1 MSKIDLDP
9 ITSGYNLSKINA
21 NFQKVEDEL
30 NNKVLYRDSPAGEP
44 NSMSSNLDM
53 NSKSILNANKI
64 SSNIL
69 ELGGV
74 QVVPTNLAVDP
85 YNGTREALRRSYA
98 EAGYSLVDGSFEAGG
113 TVTTATDV
121 LLYEADGKAY
131 SYSGTLSHTVAAG
144 SNPSAEPGMWD
155 DKSTEALRL
164 QSQKEIGD
172 PRGWGGVGDGIA
184 DDTLAVS
191 SALQTGK
198 LSLGGKTWKITSQ
211 ITKTGKVTITGPGTI
226 ISPTI
231 AIKVTD
237 GSGSVVD
244 NVTFMPDKVPYTIRR
259 DHGTWAMVGTWEQR
273 YDGYIPTP
281 QDVDIWASVP
291 TTVRNYNTGIG
302 TGILFT
308 VSSAAGGSNVKV
320 SRISGSQVNIV
331 IEGYT
336 DSIVD
341 KCSCGVGQLTIGGIF
356 FHNGVV
362 RAYNQA
368 LLGFRLPRGT
378 GNKVTDCSVKYASL
392 CGIVFGGNDK
402 FVVSGNTSTD
412 HAESAYKTLQY
423 DNVEG
428 ISEDTAVMC
437 TTGNY
442 TGNFAGYCYYDGF
455 DLQSIYG
462 AGFTFVFGGHT
473 IHGNISERNR
483 LTGFHTNSAYNN
495 IANNIANV
503 CGDTGIN
510 VIGTGNTVHGNKIMD
525 CALAPSNPQ
534 AFQLAVQ
541 GDDCHSYGNSI
552 KKLTAYST
560 YDYIHTGL
568 LGAAPTPSHEGMD
581 FGNYCEEGPARIFL
595 SDTIKAQRNIFFADI
610 KTTKL
615 TASKPI
621 TVIGNYTVSDTDY
634 SLSFF
639 TSSGAVVTLPVAST
653 YPGRVLE
660 IRNTSAFGIL
670 SESNNVGQITGG
682 APTNAILPAVNG
694 AWCKM
699 QSNGSEWIIMARG
712 Q

>member
-1 MSKIDLDP
+1 MSDFLDLQGAKDLNTDA
-9 ITSGYNLSKINA
+9 IHISAVA
-21 NFQKVEDEL
+21 N
-30 NNKVLYRDSPAGEP
+30 S
-44 NSMSSNLDM
+44 
-53 NSKSILNANKI
+53 
-64 SSNIL
+64 
-69 ELGGV
+69 
-74 QVVPTNLAVDP
+74 VDP
-85 YNGTREALRRSYA
+85 VTGAAIDTHVNRVGGTDYTLQGFWNALGPVKMPWTSATGGTLTQPNQAFLHPANGNYYSWAGAFPHVVAPGTNPIAVAGYVPRTDVVFRAEITPSVTEALRRSYA
-98 EAGYSLVDGSFEAGG
+98 EAGCNLADGSFEAGG
-113 TVTTATDV
+113 TVTSATDV
-121 LLYEADGKAY
+121 LLYKSNGKAY
-131 SYSGTLSHTVAAG
+131 SYAGTLPHTVATG
-144 SNPSAEPGMWD
+144 SSPSTEPGMWD
-155 DKSTEALRL
+155 DKSTEVLRL
-164 QSQKEIGD
+164 QSQREMGD
-172 PRGWGGVGDGIA
+172 PRGWGGIGDGVA

-191 SALQTGK
+191 AALQTGK

-231 AIKVTD
+231 AIKVID

-291 TTVRNYNTGIG
+291 NTVRNYNTGIG

-341 KCSCGVGQLTIGGIF
+341 KCSCGVGQLTLGGIF

-378 GNKVTDCSVKYASL
+378 GNKVTYCSVKYASL

-462 AGFTFVFGGHT
+462 AGFIFVFGGHT
-473 IHGNISERNR
+473 INGNISEQNR
-483 LTGFHTNSAYNN
+483 LTGFNTNSAYNN
-495 IANNIANV
+495 ISNNIAKV

-541 GDDCHSYGNSI
+541 GDDCNSYGNSI
-552 KKLTAYST
+552 KKKTAYST

-568 LGAAPTPSHEGMD
+568 LGAAPTSSHEGID
-581 FGNYCEEGPARIFL
+581 FGNYCEEGSARISV
-595 SDTIKAQRNIFFADI
+595 SDAIKAWG
-610 KTTKL
+610 L
-615 TASKPI
+615 
-621 TVIGNYTVSDTDY
+621 V
-634 SLSFF
+634 
-639 TSSGAVVTLPVAST
+639 
-653 YPGRVLE
+653 
-660 IRNTSAFGIL
+660 
-670 SESNNVGQITGG
+670 
-682 APTNAILPAVNG
+682 
-694 AWCKM
+694 
-699 QSNGSEWIIMARG
+699 
-712 Q
+712 

>member
-1 MSKIDLDP
+1 MSSGCGDVLSLADLQTAKKHQLFEAEVITGKQGGVATGANIDYATNQVTGHTQKTLPAILRDVGFEPASFDFTTGGTLGANDRDKVVYDP
-9 ITSGYNLSKINA
+9 VSKA
-21 NFQKVEDEL
+21 WYSWAGTLPKVI
-30 NNKVLYRDSPAGEP
+30 PAGTHPATPAGWVPQTDP
-44 NSMSSNLDM
+44 NLRNDLSDPNGSTTHP
-53 NSKSILNANKI
+53 
-64 SSNIL
+64 
-69 ELGGV
+69 EF
-74 QVVPTNLAVDP
+74 QLA
-85 YNGTREALRRSYA
+85 RWR
-98 EAGYSLVDGSFEAGG
+98 
-113 TVTTATDV
+113 
-121 LLYEADGKAY
+121 
-131 SYSGTLSHTVAAG
+131 
-144 SNPSAEPGMWD
+144 
-155 DKSTEALRL
+155 
-164 QSQKEIGD
+164 EIGD
-172 PRGWGGVGDGIA
+172 PRGWGGIGDGVA
-184 DDTLAVS
+184 DDTTALS
-191 SALQTGK
+191 SALRTGK

-211 ITKTGKVTITGPGTI
+211 IAKTGKVNITGPGTI
-226 ISPTI
+226 VSPTI

-237 GSGSVVD
+237 GTGSVVD

-259 DHGTWAMVGTWEQR
+259 DPGTWAMIGTWGQR

-281 QDVDIWASVP
+281 QDLDIWSSVP
-291 TTVRNYNTGIG
+291 TAVRDYNTGIG

-331 IEGYT
+331 IEGYV
-336 DSIVD
+336 DSTVD
-341 KCSCGVGQLTIGGIF
+341 KCSCGVGQLTLGGIF

-378 GNKVTDCSVKYASL
+378 GNKVTNCSVKYASL
-392 CGIVFGGNDK
+392 CGVVFGGNDK
-402 FVVSGNTSTD
+402 FLVSGNTSTD

-423 DNVEG
+423 DNAAG
-428 ISEDTAVMC
+428 ITEDTAVMC
-437 TTGNY
+437 TSGNY

-503 CGDTGIN
+503 CGDTGMY
-510 VIGTGNTVHGNKIMD
+510 VVGTGNTVHGNKIMD

-534 AFQLAVQ
+534 AFQLAVH

-568 LGAAPTPSHEGMD
+568 LGASPTSSHEGID
-581 FGNYCEEGPARIFL
+581 FGNYCEEGSARIFL

-615 TASKPI
+615 IASKPI
-621 TVIGNYTVSDTDY
+621 SVTRNYTVTDTDY

-639 TSSGAVVTLPVAST
+639 TASGAVVTLPAASA

-660 IRNTSAFGIL
+660 MRNTSAYGIL
-670 SESNNVGQITGG
+670 SASNNVGQITGG
-682 APTNAILPAVNG
+682 APTNAILPATTG
-694 AWCKM
+694 SWCRM
-699 QSNGSEWIIMARG
+699 QSDGSVWIIMSKG
-712 Q
+712 

>member
-1 MSKIDLDP
+1 MSSGCGDVLSLADLQTAKKHQIFEAEVITGKSGGVATGADIDYATNQVTGQIQKTMPAILRDAGFSPVSWDFSTGGTLTTNGRDKVVYDP
-9 ITSGYNLSKINA
+9 VSKTWYSYA
-21 NFQKVEDEL
+21 GALPVTA
-30 NNKVLYRDSPAGEP
+30 PAGFNPVGSADWKPQTDPDLRDDLSDP
-44 NSMSSNLDM
+44 NG
-53 NSKSILNANKI
+53 ATTHP
-64 SSNIL
+64 
-69 ELGGV
+69 EF
-74 QVVPTNLAVDP
+74 QLARW
-85 YNGTREALRRSYA
+85 REA
-98 EAGYSLVDGSFEAGG
+98 
-113 TVTTATDV
+113 
-121 LLYEADGKAY
+121 
-131 SYSGTLSHTVAAG
+131 
-144 SNPSAEPGMWD
+144 
-155 DKSTEALRL
+155 
-164 QSQKEIGD
+164 GD
-172 PRGWGGVGDGIA
+172 PRGWGGVGDGVA
-184 DDTLAVS
+184 DDTTAVS
-191 SALQTGK
+191 LALQTGK

-244 NVTFMPDKVPYTIRR
+244 DVTFMPDKVPYTIRR

-291 TTVRNYNTGIG
+291 TTVRNHNTGIG

-341 KCSCGVGQLTIGGIF
+341 KCSCGVGQLTLGGIF

-423 DNVEG
+423 DNVVG
-428 ISEDTAVMC
+428 ITEDTAVMC

-503 CGDTGIN
+503 CGDTGMY
-510 VIGTGNTVHGNKIMD
+510 VVGTGNTVHGNKIMD
-525 CALAPSNPQ
+525 CALAPSNSQ

-568 LGAAPTPSHEGMD
+568 LGAAPTSSHEGID

-615 TASKPI
+615 TVGKPI
-621 TVIGNYTVSDTDY
+621 SVTGNYTVSDTDY

-639 TSSGAVVTLPVAST
+639 TSSGSVVTLPPAAT
-653 YPGRVLE
+653 CPGRVLE
-660 IRNTSAFGIL
+660 MRNTSAYGVV
-670 SESNNVGQITGG
+670 SASNDVGQITGG
-682 APTNAILPAVNG
+682 SPTNAILPATAG
-694 AWCKM
+694 SWCKL
-699 QSNGSEWIIMARG
+699 QSNGSEWLIMAKG
-712 Q
+712 